1 MRDMSLH
8 ILDIAENSVRA
19 GASLVEIEVT
29 QDAGADTLAISVRD
43 NGRGMDD
50 PAMKKADPFFT
61 SKEGKRF
68 GLGLPLLRQ
77 AAEECGGRFELESEP
92 GRGTYVRAEFQLSHP
107 DLKPMGDMGATVATL
122 VQSRPEMDFVFRH
135 TLNGDA
141 CELDTRSIRPEIE
154 GLPLDTPAVLGY
166 IKQNVNDCIR
176 RAHV

>member
-19 GASLVEIEVT
+19 GASVVEIEVT
-29 QDAGADTLAISVRD
+29 VDRGRDMLAISVRD
-43 NGRGMDD
+43 DGRGMDD

-61 SKEGKRF
+61 SKQDKRF
-68 GLGLPLLRQ
+68 GLGLPLFKQ
-77 AAEECGGRFELESEP
+77 AAEECGGSFEIDSEP
-92 GRGTYVRAEFQLSHP
+92 GRGTMVRAEFQLSHP
-107 DLKPMGDMGATVATL
+107 DLKPLGDMGATLAAL
-122 VQSRPEMDFVFRH
+122 VQARPGMDFVFRH
-135 TLNGDA
+135 ALDGEI
-141 CELDTRSIRPEIE
+141 CELDTRGIRSEIE